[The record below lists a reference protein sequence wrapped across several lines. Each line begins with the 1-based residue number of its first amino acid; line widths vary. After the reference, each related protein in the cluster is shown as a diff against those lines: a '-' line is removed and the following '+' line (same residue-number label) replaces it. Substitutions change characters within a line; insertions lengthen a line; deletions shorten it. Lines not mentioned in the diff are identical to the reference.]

1 MADQV
6 TNLKCPACT
15 GPMHFDAASGKV
27 LCDYCGSSYT
37 VPQIENYYKGKND
50 AAVAAAKAAEDAN
63 AAEPVTEG
71 EGVDG
76 WNLDSTGSR
85 WDAEG
90 EGLKVFNCPSCG
102 AELICDDSTA
112 ATSCPYC
119 DNPTVIPS
127 TLSGSLKPD
136 CILPFKLDREQA
148 KEAFRSHLKGKKLL
162 PKLFYEESHLD
173 EIKGIY
179 VPFWLFDATANADIT
194 YTGTQYSTWS
204 DANFNYTEHRVYDL
218 VRSGELAFDN
228 VPVDGS
234 EKMANELMESIE
246 PFDMSEA
253 VDFQTAYLTGYF
265 ADKYDVAASDCVLR
279 ANERMQQSVKDTFV
293 STTVG
298 YSEVAPKASYI
309 HVEKGSARY
318 ALLPVW
324 ILNTTWRGEKHVFAM
339 NGQTGKFVG
348 NLPCDDKL
356 KRKYQLLYTGIFA
369 AALFA
374 VELLMHLM

>member
-15 GPMHFDAASGKV
+15 GPMHFDAASGKMQ
-27 LCDYCGSSYT
+27 CDYCGSSYT
-37 VPQIENYYKGKND
+37 VAEIEQLYSGKND
-50 AAVAAAKAAEDAN
+50 AAVAAAKAAEEAN
-63 AAEPVTEG
+63 AAAPVDEG

-76 WNLDSTGSR
+76 WELDNAGNR
-85 WDAEG
+85 WGNDG

-136 CILPFKLDREQA
+136 CIVPFKLNREQA
-148 KEAFRSHLKGKKLL
+148 KNAFRSHLKGKKLL

-194 YTGTQYSTWS
+194 YTGTQRRTWS
-204 DANFNYTEHRVYDL
+204 DPNFTYTEHRIYDL
-218 VRSGELAFDN
+218 VRGGELSFDN

-246 PFDMSEA
+246 PFDLSEA
-253 VDFQTAYLTGYF
+253 VDFKTAYLAGYF
-265 ADKYDVAASDCVLR
+265 ADKYDVPASDCVSR
-279 ANERMQQSVKDTFV
+279 ANERMQQSVKDAFV
-293 STTVG
+293 STTAG
-298 YSEVAPKASYI
+298 YSDVAPKASYI
-309 HVEKGSARY
+309 HVEKGAARY

-374 VELLMHLM
+374 VELVMHLM

>member
-1 MADQV
+1 
-6 TNLKCPACT
+6 
-15 GPMHFDAASGKV
+15 MHFDAASGKV

-37 VPQIENYYKGKND
+37 VAQIENYYKGRND

-63 AAEPVTEG
+63 VAEPVTEG

-136 CILPFKLDREQA
+136 CIVPFKLDREQA

-246 PFDMSEA
+246 PFDISEA

-265 ADKYDVAASDCVLR
+265 ADKYDVAASDCVSR

-293 STTVG
+293 STTAG

-324 ILNTTWRGEKHVFAM
+324 ILNTTWHGEKHVFAM